1 MTDEPDMGHASGR
14 SSQYGGIFD
23 RRLMKM
29 RLHIKYEISK
39 YKIYNEDDQ
48 LICTVRKKLSAG
60 NELTVICPDRDR
72 EYTVT
77 HSDGAIRISGDGME
91 TLHCAVR
98 YQSNADGSQEAYW
111 PPAMAEETEIM
122 TGCGRLSVRQT
133 RNRTFEILLNDRKT
147 GEIRR
152 MMSIHKEMCLE
163 NDVPEWYAGLIF
175 AAAFFMLH
183 DDDME
188 IV

>member
-1 MTDEPDMGHASGR
+1 
-14 SSQYGGIFD
+14 
-23 RRLMKM
+23 MKM
-29 RLHIKYEISK
+29 RLHIKYEINK

-48 LICTVRKKLSAG
+48 LISIIRKKLSAG
-60 NELTVICPDRDR
+60 NELTVICPDQDR
-72 EYTVT
+72 ECTVT
-77 HSDGAIRISGDGME
+77 HSDGAIRISGEGME

-98 YQSNADGSQEAYW
+98 YQSNADGRQEAYW
-111 PPAMAEETEIM
+111 RPAMAEKIEIM

-133 RNRTFEILLNDRKT
+133 RKRTFEILLNDRKT
-147 GEIRR
+147 GEIRH
-152 MMSIHKEMCLE
+152 MMSIQKEMSME

-183 DDDME
+183 DDDIE